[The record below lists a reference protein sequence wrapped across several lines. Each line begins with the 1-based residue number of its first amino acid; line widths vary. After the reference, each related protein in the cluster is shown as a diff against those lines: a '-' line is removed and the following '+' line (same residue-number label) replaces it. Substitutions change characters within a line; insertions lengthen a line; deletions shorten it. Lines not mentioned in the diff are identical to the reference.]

1 MILFLFSFPIFPPVH
16 SKKKTPPQQ
25 TIDIIC
31 ITVLN
36 INLPW
41 SNILQVE
48 KGAKTKQSRA
58 TKRHNKTLTGMGIL
72 LS

>member
-1 MILFLFSFPIFPPVH
+1 MILFLSSFPIFLQYTA
-16 SKKKTPPQQ
+16 KKKYHHK

-31 ITVLN
+31 IAILN
-36 INLPW
+36 IKLTW

-58 TKRHNKTLTGMGIL
+58 TKRNNKTLTGMGIL